1 MTKPEKVLKKILSG
15 SKNIRFGEMIPIVES
30 FGFELDRIS
39 GSHHLFVHREVP
51 ELVNLQEV
59 KGKAKPYQVGQFL
72 RIVERYNL
80 RMRSEG

>member
-15 SKNIRFGEMIPIVES
+15 SKNIRFGEMILIVES

-59 KGKAKPYQVGQFL
+59 EGMAKPYQVGQFL

>member
-15 SKNIRFGEMIPIVES
+15 SKNIRFGEMILIVES

-59 KGKAKPYQVGQFL
+59 KGKAKPCQVGQFL